1 MVLMVPR
8 SHTLL
13 RLQHRQVPANL
24 YTKLH
29 SLVLPLHAPSY
40 DVVHTI
46 TVEAV
51 VACMKLAISLILYYF
66 WSCSV
71 TKMCD
76 ILKQKQPWGCKK
88 KGAAKQ
94 SRISQTSL
102 FNMIGKN
109 KD

>member
-13 RLQHRQVPANL
+13 RLQHRQVPA
-24 YTKLH
+24 KLH
-29 SLVLPLHAPSY
+29 SLVLPLRVPSY

-51 VACMKLAISLILYYF
+51 VVCMKLAISFMQYFF
-66 WSCSV
+66 WSCLV

-76 ILKQKQPWGCKK
+76 ILQQKQPWGCKK
-88 KGAAKQ
+88 RALPSKVGSFKQ
-94 SRISQTSL
+94 AYST
-102 FNMIGKN
+102 
-109 KD
+109 